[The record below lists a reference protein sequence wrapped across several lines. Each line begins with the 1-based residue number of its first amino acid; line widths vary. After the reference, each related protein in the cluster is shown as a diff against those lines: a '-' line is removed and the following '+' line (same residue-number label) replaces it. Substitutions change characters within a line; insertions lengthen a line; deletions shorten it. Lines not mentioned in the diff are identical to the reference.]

1 MKPMMASKLSKL
13 PLGMKAAL
21 LGIVLMLA
29 IAPSQPVPVHA
40 QQQPVVATWMWNTF
54 SIWTDRANTLDA
66 LQRNGITL
74 LFLQI
79 DTDIPAD
86 IYRSFL
92 AEASQRGIEVHALDG
107 APDWVLPRS
116 SAKLY
121 QFIDWVKTFNARA
134 LPAEQFRGIHLDVEP
149 HVLPEWY
156 ADQDAVIGLLM
167 DTISG
172 FVEEVKSDSALITG
186 ASLPVWLDAFN
197 VRDGYGGRTTLSDR
211 LIRQLDQT
219 TLMAYRNSTENILT
233 SVSKELDEAEKAGKP
248 VIVGVETLN
257 NYEPDTSFY
266 DKGRAELNAALSTVV
281 AASAGKA
288 SFAGYAVHEFSSWLT
303 LRD

>member
-1 MKPMMASKLSKL
+1 MKRMMASKLSKL
-13 PLGMKAAL
+13 PAGMKAAL
-21 LGIVLMLA
+21 LCIAFILL
-29 IAPSQPVPVHA
+29 IAPFQTAPAHA
-40 QQQPVVATWMWNTF
+40 QQQPAVATWMWNTY

-66 LQRNGITL
+66 LQRHGVNL
-74 LFLQI
+74 VFLQI

-86 IYRSFL
+86 VYRSFL

-116 SAKLY
+116 SLKLY
-121 QFIDWVKTFNARA
+121 QFIDWVKTFNAGSQ
-134 LPAEQFRGIHLDVEP
+134 PAEQFRGIHLDVEP

-156 ADQDAVIGLLM
+156 TDQDTVIGLLM

-186 ASLPVWLDAFN
+186 ASLPVWLDGFN

-219 TLMAYRNSTENILT
+219 TLMAYRNSSDPILT

-248 VIVGVETLN
+248 IIIGVETLN

-266 DKGRAELNAALSTVV
+266 DKGRAELNAALSTVI
-281 AASAGKA
+281 AASTGKA

-303 LRD
+303 LRN